1 MTEEPT
7 VQCENCGT
15 LYNDLEEVCPYCGQS
30 RPVPADDY
38 PGEDDLADLLPD
50 ETFPFEPDELLPAED
65 YTAGYPDDLPQEEE
79 FSAPDEQAYLA
90 EDDLGAT
97 DNPFP
102 DDDIF
107 AVAGPEWAE
116 DYPDYGEPLDDPND
130 QPDEL
135 YDDEYD
141 DLQPLSDEYDEPADE
156 DDYELDE
163 ESEARR
169 FTKRRF
175 ALGCLGILLCAGLF
189 YGGIGLMG
197 VFHGLQERTQQIQ
210 VDAETHYRKG
220 QQHLTDESY
229 ELAIAE
235 FELALSLNPN
245 FLAAREALRDAQR
258 TAQAQPT
265 PTSETRSAAAKA
277 IFSTAETHLTREDWA
292 EAVEVLSQLRDLDPD
307 FRPEQVSELVY
318 TANYQLGFQLLNPD
332 QIEEAVQA
340 FETALSEQPEDQEI
354 KIELVKALL
363 YIDGRNAEQTDKES
377 AIDVFAQLYRE
388 DADYLDVKE
397 RLLEVYEAFGDEL
410 FEQEEWCLA
419 EAQYVEAALIQ
430 PDSILDTKID
440 GSTDRC
446 QQTPR
451 ISAQANGSTPGPQA
465 RATPARRGTP
475 GGGEVAATSSLTGTG
490 TVQAAS
496 AGSGKIYFSAFNTF
510 ESLWEI
516 LAVPAGGGPPEV
528 VTIDGTMPAVSPNG
542 QLLVYRSEAQD
553 SIGFHLYDLT
563 TGEDRRITTL
573 KQHALPRWGGDNTQ
587 FLLVAQEPGTGLWK
601 IQQGFADGKSDP
613 IDLRVGRTPDWSPDN
628 SLIAYQGTDP
638 AGNEPG
644 IYLVPFGGGETTRLT
659 NHESDR
665 SPDFS
670 PDGSRLAYMS
680 TRDGDWDIYTISTA
694 GSAPR
699 QLTISPSQE
708 GLPVWSPDGS
718 SIAYVSDAGGSWN
731 IYTISADGGS
741 PTRVTAWDGL
751 NRPDWLMTQISWGR

>member
-1 MTEEPT
+1 M
-7 VQCENCGT
+7 
-15 LYNDLEEVCPYCGQS
+15 
-30 RPVPADDY
+30 ADDY
-38 PGEDDLADLLPD
+38 PGYGDGLADFLPD
-50 ETFPFEPDELLPAED
+50 ETLPLEQDELFPADED
-65 YTAGYPDDLPQEEE
+65 AAAYPDDLSLDEE
-79 FSAPDEQAYLA
+79 FGASGEQEYLA
-90 EDDLGAT
+90 DDDLAPSS
-97 DNPFP
+97 DPFP

-107 AVAGPEWAE
+107 AVATPEWPE
-116 DYPDYGEPLDDPND
+116 DYPNYDESLDDTYD

-135 YDDEYD
+135 DDDEYD
-141 DLQPLSDEYDEPADE
+141 DIQALPDEYEAYGEPAE
-156 DDYELDE
+156 YGELDE
-163 ESEARR
+163 EEEYESEEDSEPSR
-169 FTKRRF
+169 FSKRRI

-189 YGGIGLMG
+189 YGGIGLLG
-197 VFHGLQERTQQIQ
+197 AYHGLQERTQQIQ
-210 VDAETHYRKG
+210 VEAETHYRKG
-220 QQHLTDESY
+220 QEHLTEEAY

-245 FLAAREALRDAQR
+245 FLSAREALRDAQR

-277 IFSTAETHLTREDWA
+277 IFSTVETHLAQENWA
-292 EAVEVLSQLRDLDPD
+292 EAVEVLAQLRDLDPD

-340 FETALSEQPEDQEI
+340 FEAALSEQPEDQEL
-354 KIELVKALL
+354 KIELAKALL
-363 YIDGRNAEQTDKES
+363 YIDGKNVEQTDKAS
-377 AIDVFAQLYRE
+377 AVDGLAQLYRE
-388 DADYLDVKE
+388 DPDYLDVKE
-397 RLLEVYEAFGDEL
+397 RLLRVYEAFGDEL

-430 PDSILDTKID
+430 PDAILDTKID
-440 GSTDRC
+440 DSTERC
-446 QQTPR
+446 QQAPQP
-451 ISAQANGSTPGPQA
+451 SARADGSTPGPQA
-465 RATPARRGTP
+465 RATPARRGGTS
-475 GGGEVAATSSLTGTG
+475 GAGDATATSPITGTS
-490 TVQAAS
+490 TVQATS
-496 AGSGKIYFSAFNTF
+496 AGNGKIYFSAFNSF
-510 ESLWEI
+510 ESRWEI
-516 LAVPAGGGPPEV
+516 LAVPASGGALEL

-553 SIGFHLYDLT
+553 SIGFHSYDLT

-573 KQHALPRWGGDNTQ
+573 QQHVLPRWGGDSTQ
-587 FLLVAQEPGTGLWK
+587 FLLVAQEPGTGVWK
-601 IQQGFADGKSDP
+601 IQQGFADGKSEP

-638 AGNEPG
+638 AGNDPG
-644 IYLVPFGGGETTRLT
+644 IYIVPFGGGEAIRLT

-670 PDGSRLAYMS
+670 PDGSQLAYMS

-699 QLTISPSQE
+699 QLTTSPSQE

-718 SIAYVSDAGGSWN
+718 RIAYVSDAGGSWN

-741 PTRVTAWDGL
+741 PTKVTAWDGL
-751 NRPDWLMTQISWGR
+751 NHPDWLMTQIWWGR